1 MASPGKLVVV
11 KVGVQVAMDE
21 EGWAVSL
28 LSGSSGKQ
36 VLLVAHLSATLPFL
50 LTYRIIVF
58 FKVLS

>member
-1 MASPGKLVVV
+1 M
-11 KVGVQVAMDE
+11 E
-21 EGWAVSL
+21 EWKERMKKGYELFVEYKYIV
-28 LSGSSGKQ
+28 SGSSGKQ